1 MGCKQIESQRKQ
13 ILLLNANYEE
23 TKKNNTELNSNN
35 EALMKTNQ
43 AYKNS
48 IEKLLEEQPYF
59 TEHFKKFNL
68 DINYSQLN
76 NENNIQNLIKEPKG
90 EIDPKKFYDV
100 IVPIQSIKDIIK
112 GWKIKFAENFKYK
125 EFIKDKF
132 LKIGVIGNSN
142 KGKSFILSKLSKMLF
157 PSGTSIKTEGLSIK
171 YPDLKEYKNRK
182 IVLLD
187 SAGLETPVLQEINEI
202 FEDKKKKEKIIEKNK
217 KTENPSNANKKDEIN
232 NIVKKDNKDN
242 FGVEVFKEK
251 SREKILTELFLQN
264 YIIFNSDILI
274 VVVGLLTYSEQKIL
288 NRIKTELI
296 RAKLNKTLY
305 VIHNLMTYTTIKQVQ
320 NYIEDVLLKSATF
333 ELEKQLKINTRID
346 NESERGVCFY
356 EKESTFK
363 IFHLIYANE
372 GSDAGKYYNEY
383 TLNFIENIY
392 ENNTDL
398 KCFDIVK
405 SIKERF
411 KEVSKEFFEKLEN
424 EISFEESEEIIKLKE
439 PKDITLKR
447 CFIDE
452 LGFSIIRPNGFDPK
466 YNYYLKD
473 NKIIVNV
480 EIPGQFEI
488 NSSFE
493 NIGEYI
499 IIKLRGTK
507 NKDNEPIKIE
517 DNIFNGRELGIFAL
531 DIPFKHELY
540 NIKNE
545 NPEIKAEN
553 GIVTLAYQLEERKG
567 DASFILEQKK

>member
-187 SAGLETPVLQEINEI
+187 SAGLETPVIKEINEI
-202 FEDKKKKEKIIEKNK
+202 LEDKKKKEKIIEKNK
-217 KTENPSNANKKDEIN
+217 KK
-232 NIVKKDNKDN
+232 
-242 FGVEVFKEK
+242 
-251 SREKILTELFLQN
+251 KILQM
-264 YIIFNSDILI
+264 
-274 VVVGLLTYSEQKIL
+274 Q
-288 NRIKTELI
+288 IK
-296 RAKLNKTLY
+296 KMK
-305 VIHNLMTYTTIKQVQ
+305 
-320 NYIEDVLLKSATF
+320 
-333 ELEKQLKINTRID
+333 
-346 NESERGVCFY
+346 
-356 EKESTFK
+356 
-363 IFHLIYANE
+363 
-372 GSDAGKYYNEY
+372 
-383 TLNFIENIY
+383 
-392 ENNTDL
+392 
-398 KCFDIVK
+398 
-405 SIKERF
+405 
-411 KEVSKEFFEKLEN
+411 
-424 EISFEESEEIIKLKE
+424 
-439 PKDITLKR
+439 
-447 CFIDE
+447 
-452 LGFSIIRPNGFDPK
+452 
-466 YNYYLKD
+466 
-473 NKIIVNV
+473 
-480 EIPGQFEI
+480 
-488 NSSFE
+488 
-493 NIGEYI
+493 
-499 IIKLRGTK
+499 
-507 NKDNEPIKIE
+507 
-517 DNIFNGRELGIFAL
+517 
-531 DIPFKHELY
+531 
-540 NIKNE
+540 
-545 NPEIKAEN
+545 
-553 GIVTLAYQLEERKG
+553 
-567 DASFILEQKK
+567 